1 MTRSGEF
8 DFIEESLKPLTL
20 GHPAALGLA
29 DDAALLTPQ
38 AGHELVLASDMLV
51 EGRHFPVGAR
61 ADVVATRALH
71 SNLSDLAAM
80 GAFPLAFMSSVA
92 FPAGWDSKQREELAA
107 AFARQTQVLELPLI
121 GGDTTAGGEQLVISL
136 TLIGEV
142 PTGQGLLRAGARA
155 GDDVWVSGTIGDAS
169 LGLKMAQGQL
179 DKQADLLARYESPE
193 ARLEL
198 GLALRGL
205 ASACIDISDGL
216 LADAGHLAKASK
228 VGIEIESAMI
238 PLSDPTLLW
247 LENEGQAGVE
257 KLASAGDDY
266 ELLFTAPS
274 SRSSEILS
282 LQEETGLAL
291 NWIGRVS
298 LGEGCTLL
306 DDAGVA
312 IDVATGGFTHF

>member
-1 MTRSGEF
+1 MSGSNEF
-8 DFIEESLKPLTL
+8 DFIETFLKPMTL
-20 GHPAALGLA
+20 GHPAALGLL

-38 AGHELVLASDMLV
+38 PGHEIVLASDMLV
-51 EGRHFPVGAR
+51 EGRHFPIGAS
-61 ADVVATRALH
+61 ADVVAARALH

-80 GAFPLAFMSSVA
+80 GALPLAFMSSVA
-92 FPAGWDSKQREELAA
+92 FPESWGASRREALAK
-107 AFARQTQVLELPLI
+107 AFAALSQPLELPLI
-121 GGDTTAGGEQLVISL
+121 GGDTTSGGEQLVISL

-142 PTGQGLLRAGARA
+142 PSGQGLVRSGARE
-155 GDDVWVSGTIGDAS
+155 GDDVWVSGTIGDAG
-169 LGLKMAQGQL
+169 LGLKMALNTL
-179 DKQADLLARYESPE
+179 DKQADLLARYEHPE

-216 LADAGHLAKASK
+216 IADAAHLAKASG
-228 VGIEIESAMI
+228 VGLEIESAMI
-238 PLSDPTLLW
+238 PLSDPALLW
-247 LENEGQAGVE
+247 LENEGQAGLI

-274 SRSSEILS
+274 SRSGGILA

-291 NWIGRVS
+291 NWIGRVIS
-298 LGEGCTLL
+298 GEGCQLL

-312 IDVATGGFTHF
+312 IDVPEGGFTHF